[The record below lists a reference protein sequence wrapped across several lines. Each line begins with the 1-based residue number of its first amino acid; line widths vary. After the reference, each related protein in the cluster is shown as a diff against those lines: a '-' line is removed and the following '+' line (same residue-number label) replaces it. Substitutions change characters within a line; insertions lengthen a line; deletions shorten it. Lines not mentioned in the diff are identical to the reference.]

1 MTCVEAGRGAPLR
14 GGGRHQ
20 RGREVDLLR
29 RAGRQA
35 GLYACRT
42 RPTLLGPRLASRAP
56 RTLRARRG
64 AGDDGAAL
72 VADGN
77 YSAVRELLWGR
88 ATHVVW
94 LNFGRWTVF
103 SRVLRRTLARACCA
117 PACPTATVNRCGWR
131 SAPGIRSCSG
141 HGPPSQATAANT
153 PACAR
158 IRGSRICAGWRLAS
172 RGGWGGDREVGGSR
186 ARTVAVVSE
195 ARHPPQSWG
204 LLTRLRS
211 DSK

>member
-1 MTCVEAGRGAPLR
+1 MTCVEAERGAPLR
-14 GGGRHQ
+14 VVVVGTSGAGKTTFSAALAARLGCTHVELDRLYWGPGWQ
-20 RGREVDLLR
+20 AVPHERFEHAVE
-29 RAGRQA
+29 RA
-35 GLYACRT
+35 T
-42 RPTLLGPRLASRAP
+42 TAP
-56 RTLRARRG
+56 RW
-64 AGDDGAAL
+64 

-103 SRVLRRTLARACCA
+103 SRVLRRTLAR
-117 PACPTATVNRCGWR
+117 
-131 SAPGIRSCSG
+131 G

-172 RGGWGGDREVGGSR
+172 RGGWGR
-186 ARTVAVVSE
+186 
-195 ARHPPQSWG
+195 
-204 LLTRLRS
+204 
-211 DSK
+211 

>member
-1 MTCVEAGRGAPLR
+1 MTCVEAEQGAPLR
-14 GGGRHQ
+14 VVVVGTSG
-20 RGREVDLLR
+20 
-29 RAGRQA
+29 AGKSTFSAALAARLGCTHVELDRLYWGPGWQA
-35 GLYACRT
+35 VPHERFEHAVEQAT
-42 RPTLLGPRLASRAP
+42 TAP
-56 RTLRARRG
+56 RW
-64 AGDDGAAL
+64 

-103 SRVLRRTLARACCA
+103 SRVLRRTLARGLLR
-117 PACPTATVNRCGWR
+117 TRLSHGNRESMRMAFCSR
-131 SAPGIRSCSG
+131 IRSCSG

-172 RGGWGGDREVGGSR
+172 RGGWGR
-186 ARTVAVVSE
+186 
-195 ARHPPQSWG
+195 
-204 LLTRLRS
+204 
-211 DSK
+211 